1 MYICVIDYKFFK
13 LTKQIIMKKKLLY
26 LTSILLFSAAIN
38 AQTKVWD
45 LGGNVAPW
53 YTAVSPGS
61 AITSNTVIDN
71 LGLQPQ
77 GGTGTANFGIL
88 EASVKTFSTTPGYTS
103 VNRFKLNGAGGVL
116 APLCLPVQRFLY
128 FAAAGSISV
137 EVLFIGGGSGN
148 RTLYVTDG
156 TNVLGSLT
164 ATESTTPQILTTNFA
179 TVNGNVYIY
188 GDQSCNLYRITVT
201 GPLGTTQLL
210 SSLSNDSFQKE
221 SPIVVSARNGKINLS
236 NVKSST
242 KVSVYN
248 VLGSLVKSI
257 QADADTSLDINSG
270 VYIVKTKS
278 VNGEKSVKVM
288 VQ

>member
-1 MYICVIDYKFFK
+1 
-13 LTKQIIMKKKLLY
+13 MKKKLLY
-26 LTSILLFSAAIN
+26 LTSILLFASASSN

-53 YTAVSPGS
+53 FTAVSPGA
-61 AITSNTVIDN
+61 AITSNSVIDN

-88 EASVKTFSTTPGYTS
+88 EASVKTFSTVPGYTS

-137 EVLFIGGGSGN
+137 EVLFISGGSGN

-164 ATESTTPQILTTNFA
+164 ATDSTTPQILTTNFA

-188 GDQSCNLYRITVT
+188 GDQSCNLYRVTVT
-201 GPLGTTQLL
+201 GPLGTTELL
-210 SSLSNDSFQKE
+210 SSLSNDSFKKE
-221 SPIVVSARNGKINLS
+221 SPIVVSARKGNINLS

-248 VLGSLVKSI
+248 ILGSLVKSI
-257 QADADTSLDINSG
+257 EASSDTAIDIRSG
-270 VYIVKTKS
+270 IYIVKTKS
-278 VNGEKSVKVM
+278 LFGEKSVKVI